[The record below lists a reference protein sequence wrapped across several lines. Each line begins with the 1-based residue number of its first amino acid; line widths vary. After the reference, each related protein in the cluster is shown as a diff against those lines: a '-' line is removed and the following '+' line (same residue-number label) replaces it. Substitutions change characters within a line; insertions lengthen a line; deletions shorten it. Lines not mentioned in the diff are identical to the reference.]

1 MPLTKWGDQLL
12 ASFRQFHG
20 VRGDNEAGEDDD
32 GDSDDDNVSDGG
44 DIGDGNEY
52 DLLSRKKRASETMIF

>member
-20 VRGDNEAGEDDD
+20 LRGDNDGEDGD
-32 GDSDDDNVSDGG
+32 GGDDDNVSDGG
-44 DIGDGNEY
+44 EIGDGDEY
-52 DLLSRKKRASETMIF
+52 DLLSRKKRASDLLGL